1 MKTPFGRVLVEV
13 KDADGNKVEADVQ
26 EFEKESDERFPVDG
40 RYLIEVRMTPKVKQ
54 AYFFTISFEPERE
67 ITDSDVESGEDLELK
82 SWLSGNFKWSLGAV
96 DDEWLLA
103 LRKVDLTHV
112 DYLENGIALQI
123 NGIPVGEP
131 FMLPFGV
138 AWQETENLEDA
149 NTWFMAAPADMYPSK
164 WLQQEET

>member
-1 MKTPFGRVLVEV
+1 MKTPFGPVLVEV

-54 AYFFTISFEPERE
+54 AYVFTISFEPERE
-67 ITDSDVESGEDLELK
+67 ITDADVETGEHLELK
-82 SWLSGNFKWSLGAV
+82 SWLS
-96 DDEWLLA
+96 E
-103 LRKVDLTHV
+103 
-112 DYLENGIALQI
+112 
-123 NGIPVGEP
+123 IPVGEP

-149 NTWFMAAPADMYPSK
+149 NTWFMAAPADMYPPK